1 MNTSPTRRRF
11 ITLVPVAGAALMA
24 TGHAIAAGHAGA
36 AMVDE
41 KDATAAALAYVAD
54 AAKADKSKV
63 KAPAGSSCG
72 NCALYTGKA
81 GDAAGGCGIFPGKQ
95 VSATGICSA
104 YAKKG

>member
-24 TGHAIAAGHAGA
+24 AGHAMAGGHSGA

-41 KDATAAALAYVAD
+41 KEAGAMALAYVAD
-54 AAKADKSKV
+54 AAKADKTKV
-63 KAPAGSSCG
+63 KAAAGSNCG
-72 NCALYTGKA
+72 NCVLYTGKA

-95 VSATGICSA
+95 VSAKGVCTA